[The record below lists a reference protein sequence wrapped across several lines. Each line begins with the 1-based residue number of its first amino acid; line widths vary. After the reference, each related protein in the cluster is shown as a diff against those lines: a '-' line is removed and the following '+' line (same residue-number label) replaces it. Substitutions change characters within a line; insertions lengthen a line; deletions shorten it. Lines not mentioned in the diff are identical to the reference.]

1 MDPLSLAPP
10 GFQIVTASG
19 PLLLSYLFRWGL
31 FGVLSVQLY
40 IYHEAFPND
49 KLSVKCLVYTVYAIG
64 LVETILI
71 THDAFQTFG
80 YGFGDF
86 LALTKINFAWLH
98 VPVASGLVAFIGQ
111 SFYAYRVYILSA
123 KSWVLPVLIVAVSLA
138 SSLGAFLTAGW
149 CLEVGDFSLVDSTKV
164 FVAAG
169 VWCGAAAASDIIIA
183 ICMSYYLSS
192 HVAGFRQTREL
203 LSKLIRLTIETG
215 SVTAL
220 VAITNVILFFSFPI
234 ARSYYVTSTS
244 IMPRLYSI
252 CILVVLNARCQ
263 IIGNRVTEM
272 SSAGFIST
280 PLGNL
285 GAHAGR
291 AKDAPRVRIEHGVWR
306 DGASHEMESMDGS
319 DLGAAV

>member
-10 GFQIVTASG
+10 GFQI
-19 PLLLSYLFRWGL
+19 LLSYLFRWGL

-64 LVETILI
+64 LVETIVI

-98 VPVASGLVAFIGQ
+98 IPVASGLVAFIGQ

-123 KSWVLPVLIVAVSLA
+123 KSWVLPALIVAVSLA

-149 CLEVGDFSLVDSTKV
+149 CLEVGDFSLVGSTKV
-164 FVAAG
+164 YVAAG
-169 VWCGAAAASDIIIA
+169 LWCGASAASDIIIA

-192 HVAGFRQTREL
+192 HVSGFRQTREF

-220 VAITNVILFFSFPI
+220 VAITNVIIFFAFPL
-234 ARSYYVTSTS
+234 T

-252 CILVVLNARCQ
+252 SILVVLNARCQ
-263 IIGNRVTEM
+263 IIGSRETEM

-280 PLGNL
+280 HLGNL
-285 GAHAGR
+285 GAHTGR
-291 AKDAPRVRIEHGVWR
+291 AKDAPDAPRVTIEHGLWR
-306 DGASHEMESMDGS
+306 DGGSHEMESMDGS